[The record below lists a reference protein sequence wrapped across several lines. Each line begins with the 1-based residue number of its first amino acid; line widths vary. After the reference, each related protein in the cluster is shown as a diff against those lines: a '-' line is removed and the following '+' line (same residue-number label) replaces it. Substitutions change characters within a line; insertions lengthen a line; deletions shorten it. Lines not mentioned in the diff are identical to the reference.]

1 MCGISGYY
9 SNKVKINLDKFYS
22 GHLKLSHRG
31 PDDEGFVACDNDGN
45 MVLLKGKDTVTEFKN
60 LKDILNFEDTLF
72 IFGHRRLSII
82 DLSYMGHQPFVYDN
96 LYLTYNGEIFNYLE
110 LREELELNGYIFET
124 NSDTEVFLKAYHCW
138 GIEAFKK
145 FNGMWAAAIYNHD
158 EKSIV
163 LTRDRFGIKP
173 LYYAIYNGALIFG
186 SEIKFIAHFLD
197 KLEAEEEAV
206 NDFLKANLIDHN
218 NKTFYKNIF
227 QLEAGMYALCDSS
240 INLNIYSYWDLIPD
254 KIDKN
259 TKQAIINAIKLR
271 IRSDVPIGTL
281 LSGGVNSSL
290 ITGILVKDFN
300 MRLSTFSA
308 IFDAEGKFD
317 ERDLIQTNV
326 KQFNTDHHYIVP
338 KISDFEK
345 DLDDLIYTNEIP
357 VRSFSVYAQYCIYRY
372 IKNNT
377 NIEVLL
383 NGQGADE
390 IFSGYS
396 DHIYYYLASLVIK
409 FDIIHFVK
417 EYFFAI
423 NNGYNALSLFLRIIK
438 IIIKHLYDF
447 KYNKFN
453 DIFLNKLY
461 KDLSYSALKEYLH
474 YDDRNSMRF
483 SIETRVPFLDFNL
496 VKHAFGLNS
505 SEKICNSITKKKL
518 REIGA
523 DYISKEILRNT
534 KKMGFI
540 SPQEMW
546 QKNDLAF
553 LLDKAFNAI
562 SREGLF
568 AFLDTQDILNRYDKY
583 KDDIFKDWHYVW
595 RVFVLYRWKKIWKIE

>member
-31 PDDEGFVACDNDGN
+31 PDDEGFVARDNDGN
-45 MVLLKGKDTVTEFKN
+45 MVFLKGKDTVIEFKN

-158 EKSIV
+158 EKNIV
-163 LTRDRFGIKP
+163 LTRDRFGVKP
-173 LYYAIYNGALIFG
+173 LYYVIHNGALIFG

-227 QLEAGMYALCDSS
+227 QLEAGMYALCDSN
-240 INLNIYSYWDLIPD
+240 INLKIYSYWDLVPE

-281 LSGGVNSSL
+281 LSGGIDSSL
-290 ITGILVKDFN
+290 ITGVLVKDFN

-308 IFDAEGKFD
+308 IFDTEEKFD
-317 ERDLIQTNV
+317 ERDLIKINV

-338 KISDFEK
+338 EIGDFEK

-396 DHIYYYLASLVIK
+396 DHIYYYLASLITK

-417 EYFFAI
+417 EYFIAI
-423 NNGYNALSLFLRIIK
+423 NNGCNTLSLSVRIIK
-438 IIIKHLYDF
+438 IIIKHLCGF

-483 SIETRVPFLDFNL
+483 SIETRVPYLDFNL
-496 VKHAFGLNS
+496 VKHAFGLNNS
-505 SEKICNSITKKKL
+505 KKICNSITKKIL

-523 DYISKEILRNT
+523 DYIPKEILRNT

-546 QKNDLAF
+546 QKKDLAF

-562 SREGLF
+562 SQEGLF
-568 AFLDTQDILNRYDKY
+568 VFLDTQDILNKYNKY
-583 KDDIFKDWHYVW
+583 KDGIFKDWHYIW
-595 RVFVLYRWKKIWKIE
+595 RVFVLYRWKKIWKIK